1 MLDKEISDLIGY
13 AETHLLLDGLDE
25 RRAARKIAKLI
36 GVDDFVPEEPDTE
49 LIDNASSPDKFVAP
63 LIAYAAEHGKTVTKS
78 EIMDVLCL
86 KPSELNDLFFDT
98 HGVNKARAFDFL
110 YDYNVKSGYVDL
122 AVGAASDRWEA
133 KELKTRIEIIIDLLP
148 RDEVK
153 SGAQCPLCKEN
164 EGAVGR
170 ENMRT
175 VSLELGGEEWF
186 FAYARHHY
194 FDEHAHFVKR
204 EHSPMKSVKDTL
216 VKLAEAADFVG
227 ENGFVGTNSTADNGG
242 GKINSHEHFHAG
254 AKNAPM
260 LRAPILRRVKS
271 KEYPYL
277 EISMLDWYG
286 TVFRVMH
293 SNLEKTVEFV
303 DKLIAAWKN
312 YSDAKIVNPD
322 GNKNFVNVV
331 ARKVGG
337 KYCFDVVLRSNGMKK
352 HRTPQEYSE
361 IKADALSLN
370 DVLGYFVLPTK
381 LSEQL
386 KQVQL
391 YLDGTVPFDKNDL
404 PEQMKP
410 FAGLVERMLSA
421 QGGTVSKLEAK
432 LNIHDEIDAVCEKI
446 LASTA
451 VFDKDTVVP
460 FLDSLDIREL

>member
-1 MLDKEISDLIGY
+1 MLDKEISNLLSY
-13 AETHLLLDGLDE
+13 AENYLLLDALDVSRAANKLVKLVGLDGY
-25 RRAARKIAKLI
+25 AA
-36 GVDDFVPEEPDTE
+36 EEPDTE
-49 LIDNASSPDKFVAP
+49 LIDDLTSPDKLVEP

-86 KPSELNDLFFDT
+86 KPSEINDLFFDT
-98 HGVNKARAFDFL
+98 HGVNVSKAFDFL

-122 AVGAASDRWEA
+122 AAGAASDRWEA
-133 KELKTRIEIIIDLLP
+133 KELKSKIEVIIDLLP
-148 RDEVK
+148 REQSTAVP
-153 SGAQCPLCKEN
+153 CPLCREN

-175 VSLELGGEEWF
+175 ISLELSGEEWY

-194 FDEHAHFVKR
+194 FSEHAHFVKG
-204 EHSPMKSVKDTL
+204 EHSPMTSVKETL

-227 ENGFVGTNSTADNGG
+227 SDGFVGTNSTAENGG
-242 GKINSHEHFHAG
+242 GKINSHEHFHVG
-254 AKNAPM
+254 FKSAPM
-260 LRAPILRRVKS
+260 LRAATNKRVKS
-271 KEYPYL
+271 KDYPYL

-286 TVFRVMH
+286 TVFRVSH

-303 DKLIAAWKN
+303 DKFIEAWKS
-312 YSDAKIVNPD
+312 YSDAKITNPD
-322 GNKNFVNVV
+322 GKKNFVNVV

-337 KYCFDVVLRSNGMKK
+337 KYCFDIVLRSNGLKK
-352 HRTPQEYSE
+352 HRMPQEYSE

-381 LSEQL
+381 LSGQL
-386 KQVQL
+386 KQVGL
-391 YLDGTVPFDKNDL
+391 YLDGTASFDKDKL
-404 PEQMKP
+404 PDDMKP
-410 FAGLVERMLSA
+410 FAGMIERMLAA

-432 LNIHDEIDAVCEKI
+432 LNLHDEIDAVCEKI

-451 VFDKDTVVP
+451 VFDKDTVAA